1 MNIFLGSIMTF
12 GFQFPPNGW
21 QFCSG
26 QTLSIA
32 QNTALFSLLGTTY
45 GGDGVQT
52 FQLPNLQGRTPL
64 GQGNGSGLTPRV
76 IGEADG
82 AENVSILISNLP
94 SHTHA
99 ATFTPSGSSG
109 YQVSNNTSGNALVPT
124 ATNNIP
130 SGSPGGPSSGLGFG
144 GADHPARRQQRQF
157 RRHGKQRP
165 HRQQCARCDHES
177 VPGAELQHRVG
188 RYFPFAQLKAIAH
201 RNTAAS

>member
-130 SGSPGGPSSGLGFG
+130 SGSPGGPSSGAIWGSVAPTIPLGGSSGSSG
-144 GADHPARRQQRQF
+144 GTVSNALTGNNVPAAIMNPF
-157 RRHGKQRP
+157 LALNFSIALAGI
-165 HRQQCARCDHES
+165 
-177 VPGAELQHRVG
+177 
-188 RYFPFAQLKAIAH
+188 FPS
-201 RNTAAS
+201 RN